1 MTYMKRITKILT
13 ITSLTLL
20 AMVSCSEQR
29 QPWDKGGDGF
39 NNADSIVY
47 AIGDERDFP
56 CLLSVIDSL
65 DEAGELSLVKTIF
78 YRTIAYNLMGQQST
92 SLPLYYQLA
101 SIDVKELTTLADRDA
116 YIYSYNNYVR
126 LLCEMRRYDRA
137 LREAYTA
144 DRKLKSVGYD
154 SFADH
159 HDIAQIIGECQLYLG
174 KADEAAISFQKSLQA
189 VHSRLATT
197 NDPLD
202 LLECQKTM
210 NAIARTYIHTG
221 RYAEAQPWIEVQDSL
236 YAVADSHPKRDSI
249 FVDEMKAEIS
259 YSKALLANGQGRTEE
274 AEQAFAAYESTRQ
287 AKQLGSIIN
296 SCEYLMLTHRY
307 AEAANNYEQLDHFLR
322 GSGYKAD
329 LENFGR
335 YMLPKFRANMLA
347 GRRDTA
353 LKVANAVAEYYD
365 TALIRQKMIDAD
377 LLTTVYDTE
386 GKERQIAEQ
395 RAELFQQRLIA
406 LAVILLIV
414 IIFFHIYLIQRSRAY
429 KKLNE
434 TNAQLIRANE
444 RAEESSRMKTKFIQQ
459 ISHEVRTPLNV
470 LSGFTQVLAAPDM
483 ELSSDELHNFSKEIV
498 ENSERISNLINKMLD
513 LSQMNSI
520 TDIECND
527 TLSPTVVATEAID
540 LSGIRQAAH
549 LQLQVQMSP
558 EAESLSFVTN
568 RKSAVKALAQ
578 LLDNATKFTNP
589 TAFMG
594 IKDDEKERVTLDIT
608 TSQQHVVFTVEDT
621 GIGIPAEQAERI
633 FDEFVQLDEYTAGT
647 GIGLSVARSLV
658 RHMGGDIILDTSYT
672 TGARFVMTLPR

>member
-1 MTYMKRITKILT
+1 
-13 ITSLTLL
+13 
-20 AMVSCSEQR
+20 
-29 QPWDKGGDGF
+29 
-39 NNADSIVY
+39 
-47 AIGDERDFP
+47 
-56 CLLSVIDSL
+56 
-65 DEAGELSLVKTIF
+65 
-78 YRTIAYNLMGQQST
+78 
-92 SLPLYYQLA
+92 
-101 SIDVKELTTLADRDA
+101 
-116 YIYSYNNYVR
+116 
-126 LLCEMRRYDRA
+126 
-137 LREAYTA
+137 
-144 DRKLKSVGYD
+144 
-154 SFADH
+154 
-159 HDIAQIIGECQLYLG
+159 
-174 KADEAAISFQKSLQA
+174 
-189 VHSRLATT
+189 
-197 NDPLD
+197 
-202 LLECQKTM
+202 
-210 NAIARTYIHTG
+210 
-221 RYAEAQPWIEVQDSL
+221 
-236 YAVADSHPKRDSI
+236 
-249 FVDEMKAEIS
+249 
-259 YSKALLANGQGRTEE
+259 
-274 AEQAFAAYESTRQ
+274 
-287 AKQLGSIIN
+287 
-296 SCEYLMLTHRY
+296 
-307 AEAANNYEQLDHFLR
+307 
-322 GSGYKAD
+322 
-329 LENFGR
+329 
-335 YMLPKFRANMLA
+335 MLA